1 MTSLVTISFT
11 LATTDASAA
20 LGFEA
25 WIDDHKFFDT
35 DHVKETQ
42 KITVDL
48 EDKDGAEPE
57 LRLILKN
64 KTADHTQVDNS
75 GNIVTDARLIISDLK
90 FDGIEL
96 GHLAC
101 KTSTYI
107 HNFNGSGQS
116 TQTKFYGEMGCNG
129 IATIKFTTPI
139 YLWLLEQ
146 M

>member
-1 MTSLVTISFT
+1 MTNTVAISCT
-11 LATTDASAA
+11 LDTTNELTP

-25 WIDDHKFFDT
+25 WIDNHKFFDT
-35 DHVKETQ
+35 EHVQERKQVFVEISDDDADH
-42 KITVDL
+42 
-48 EDKDGAEPE
+48 E
-57 LRLILKN
+57 LRFVMKN
-64 KTADHTQVDNS
+64 KTSDHTQVDNS
-75 GNIVTDARLIISDLK
+75 GNIITDASLIISNLK

-116 TQTKFYGEMGCNG
+116 TQAKFYGEMGCNG

>member
-1 MTSLVTISFT
+1 MVTISFM
-11 LATTDASAA
+11 LGTTDASAA
-20 LGFEA
+20 LGFET
-25 WIDDHKFFDT
+25 WVDDRKCLDV

-48 EDKDGAEPE
+48 EDKDGAETE

-75 GNIVTDARLIISDLK
+75 GNIVTDANLIISDLK

-101 KTSTYI
+101 KTSTYV
-107 HNFNGSGQS
+107 HNFNGSGQL
-116 TQTKFYGEMGCNG
+116 TQEKFYGEMGCNG

-139 YLWLLEQ
+139 YLWLLEN

>member
-1 MTSLVTISFT
+1 MTNTVVISCT
-11 LATTDASAA
+11 LDTTNELTP

-35 DHVKETQ
+35 DHVQERKQVFVE
-42 KITVDL
+42 ISD
-48 EDKDGAEPE
+48 DDADHE
-57 LRLILKN
+57 LRFVMKN
-64 KTADHTQVDNS
+64 KISDHTQIDNS

-90 FDGIEL
+90 FDSIEL
-96 GHLAC
+96 GHIAC

-116 TQTKFYGEMGCNG
+116 TQEKFYGEMGCNG
-129 IATIKFTTPI
+129 TVSLKFSTPI
-139 YLWLLEQ
+139 YLWLLEH

>member
-1 MTSLVTISFT
+1 MTNSVAISCT
-11 LATTDASAA
+11 LDTTNELTP

-25 WIDDHKFFDT
+25 WIDNHKFFDT
-35 DHVKETQ
+35 EHVQERKQVFVEISDDDADH
-42 KITVDL
+42 
-48 EDKDGAEPE
+48 E
-57 LRLILKN
+57 LRFVMKN
-64 KTADHTQVDNS
+64 KTSDHTQVDNS
-75 GNIVTDARLIISDLK
+75 GNIVTDANLIISNLK

-116 TQTKFYGEMGCNG
+116 TQAKFYGEMGCNG